1 MTRLT
6 KSLALDRRTF
16 LTLTAGFALIGAKRQ
31 AAGVEVEV
39 LGTAQDAGL
48 PHLGCSE
55 DRCRRAFADPSLRKR
70 VASIGIRAGGIRAGG
85 IRAGGIRGG
94 DSLFLVD
101 ATPDIVSQITDLQ
114 RGRDRGRRP
123 LDGILL
129 THAHIGHYLGLAFL
143 GQESIAADRV
153 PVYCT
158 ESMAD
163 YLSQNG
169 PWSLLVSSEQVV
181 LRPIGERKLQL
192 ADNLEVEALD
202 VPHREEFTNTIGF
215 IFTGPK
221 TSLLYIPDI
230 DRWEELEPSIE
241 KLAERVDLLL
251 LDGSF
256 WDPSRELSVRDPSK
270 IPHPPMPETMR
281 RLRPFADTRKI
292 YFTHLNH
299 TNPAWD
305 KDSPERAKIEEA
317 GFGIV
322 EEGDRFEL

>member
-1 MTRLT
+1 MTRRT

-70 VASIGIRAGGIRAGG
+70 IASIGIRA
-85 IRAGGIRGG
+85 G

-114 RGRDRGRRP
+114 LGRDRGRRP

-153 PVYCT
+153 PVYCM

-181 LRPIGERKLQL
+181 LRPIGERKLRL

-202 VPHREEFTNTIGF
+202 VPHREEFTDTIGF

-221 TSLLYIPDI
+221 TSLSTFQT
-230 DRWEELEPSIE
+230 SIVG
-241 KLAERVDLLL
+241 KSSSRRSRSSRS
-251 LDGSF
+251 GWIFSF
-256 WDPSRELSVRDPSK
+256 WMVL
-270 IPHPPMPETMR
+270 
-281 RLRPFADTRKI
+281 
-292 YFTHLNH
+292 
-299 TNPAWD
+299 
-305 KDSPERAKIEEA
+305 
-317 GFGIV
+317 FGIRV
-322 EEGDRFEL
+322 GSYRPEILPRSRTRRCRRR

>member
-1 MTRLT
+1 MTRQVRRRT
-6 KSLALDRRTF
+6 KSPTINRRTF
-16 LTLTAGFALIGAKRQ
+16 LTVTAGLALTSATGR

-55 DRCRRAFADPSLRKR
+55 DRCLRAFADPSLRKR
-70 VASIGIRAGGIRAGG
+70 VASIGIRAGGIRAG
-85 IRAGGIRGG
+85 

-114 RGRDRGRRP
+114 LGRDRGRRP

-143 GQESIAADRV
+143 GKESIAADRV

-181 LRPIGERKLQL
+181 LRPMGGKVRL
-192 ADNLEVEALD
+192 ADNLEVEALE
-202 VPHREEFTNTIGF
+202 VPHREEFTDTIGF

-221 TSLLYIPDI
+221 KSLLYIPDI

-241 KLAERVDLLL
+241 KLAERVDILL

-256 WDPSRELSVRDPSK
+256 WDPGRELSARDPSK

-281 RLRPFADTRKI
+281 RLGPFADTRRI

>member
-1 MTRLT
+1 MHRHI
-6 KSLALDRRTF
+6 KSPTIDRRTF
-16 LTLTAGFALIGAKRQ
+16 LTVGAALVLAGAKEP
-31 AAGVEVEV
+31 AAGVDVEV

-48 PHLGCSE
+48 PHLGCRE
-55 DRCRRAFADPSLRKR
+55 ERCRRAFADPSLRRR
-70 VASIGIRAGGIRAGG
+70 VASIGLRAGGIRN
-85 IRAGGIRGG
+85 G

-114 RGRDRGRRP
+114 GGRDRGPRAV
-123 LDGILL
+123 DGIFL

-143 GQESIAADRV
+143 GKESIAADRI

-158 ESMAD
+158 ASMAD

-169 PWSLLVSSEQVV
+169 PWSLLVSSKQIV
-181 LRPIGERKLQL
+181 LQPIDVKVRLD
-192 ADNLEVEALD
+192 DNLEVEALD
-202 VPHREEFTNTIGF
+202 VPHREEFTDTLGF

-221 TSLLYIPDI
+221 KRLLYIPDI
-230 DRWEELEPSIE
+230 DRWEELVPSLE
-241 KLAERVDLLL
+241 SLAERVDILLV
-251 LDGSF
+251 DGSF
-256 WDPSRELSVRDPSK
+256 WDPGRELSARDPSK

-281 RLRPFADTRKI
+281 RLGSFADKRRI

-305 KDSPERAKIEEA
+305 KDSPERAKIEGA

-322 EEGDRFEL
+322 EDGDRFEL

>member
-70 VASIGIRAGGIRAGG
+70 IASIGIRA
-85 IRAGGIRGG
+85 G

-114 RGRDRGRRP
+114 LGRDRGRRP

-153 PVYCT
+153 PVYCM

-181 LRPIGERKLQL
+181 LRPIGERKLRL

-202 VPHREEFTNTIGF
+202 VPHREEFTDTIGF

-241 KLAERVDLLL
+241 KLAERVDILLL
-251 LDGSF
+251 AGSF
-256 WDPSRELSVRDPSK
+256 WDPSRELSARDPSK

-281 RLRPFADTRKI
+281 ILGPFADSRKI

>member
-16 LTLTAGFALIGAKRQ
+16 LTFTAGLALTGATRR
-31 AAGVEVEV
+31 AAGVEIEV

-55 DRCRRAFADPSLRKR
+55 DRCLRAVTDPSLRKR
-70 VASIGIRAGGIRAGG
+70 VASIGIRA
-85 IRAGGIRGG
+85 G

-101 ATPDIVSQITDLQ
+101 ATPDIVSQISDLQ

-143 GQESIAADRV
+143 GKESIAADRV

-163 YLSQNG
+163 YLSKNG
-169 PWSLLVSSEQVV
+169 PWSLLVSSEQIV
-181 LRPIGERKLQL
+181 LRPMGGKVRL

-202 VPHREEFTNTIGF
+202 VPHREAFTDTIGF

-221 TSLLYIPDI
+221 KSLLYIPDI

-241 KLAERVDLLL
+241 KLAERVDILL

-256 WDPSRELSVRDPSK
+256 WDPGRELSARDPSK

-281 RLRPFADTRKI
+281 RLGPFADTRRI

-322 EEGDRFEL
+322 EEGDQFEL

>member
-1 MTRLT
+1 MHQRT
-6 KSLALDRRTF
+6 KSSTIDRRTF
-16 LTLTAGFALIGAKRQ
+16 LTVTAGIALTGATKREV
-31 AAGVEVEV
+31 GVEVEV

-48 PHLGCSE
+48 PHLGCQE

-70 VASIGIRAGGIRAGG
+70 VAAIGIRA
-85 IRAGGIRGG
+85 G

-114 RGRDRGRRP
+114 RGLDRGRRP
-123 LDGILL
+123 LDGIFL

-143 GQESIAADRV
+143 GKESIAADRV

-158 ESMAD
+158 QSMAN
-163 YLSQNG
+163 YLSKNG

-181 LRPIGERKLQL
+181 LRPIGNRKLQL
-192 ADNLEVEALD
+192 ADHLEVEALE
-202 VPHREEFTNTIGF
+202 VPHREEFTDTIGF

-221 TSLLYIPDI
+221 KSLLYIPDI
-230 DRWEELEPSIE
+230 DRWEELVPSIE
-241 KLAERVDLLL
+241 ELAERVDILL

-256 WDPSRELSVRDPSK
+256 WDPGRELSARDPSK

-281 RLRPFADTRKI
+281 RLSSFADRRRI

-305 KDSPERAKIEEA
+305 KDSPERARIEES

-322 EEGDRFEL
+322 EEGDRFDL

>member
-1 MTRLT
+1 MTRRT
-6 KSLALDRRTF
+6 QSFALSRRTF
-16 LTLTAGFALIGAKRQ
+16 LALTAGFVLTGAERRGE
-31 AAGVEVEV
+31 GVEVEV
-39 LGTAQDAGL
+39 LGTTQDAGL
-48 PHLGCSE
+48 PHLGCRE
-55 DRCRRAFADPSLRKR
+55 DRCLRAVADPSLRRR
-70 VASIGIRAGGIRAGG
+70 VASIGIRTGGIRA
-85 IRAGGIRGG
+85 G

-114 RGRDRGRRP
+114 RGPDRGRRP
-123 LDGILL
+123 VDGILL

-143 GQESIAADRV
+143 GKESIAADRT

-163 YLSQNG
+163 YLSKNA
-169 PWSLLVSSEQVV
+169 PWSLLVSSEQIV
-181 LRPIGERKLQL
+181 LRSLAGPMTGKVRL
-192 ADNLEVEALD
+192 ADNLEVEVLD
-202 VPHREEFTNTIGF
+202 VPHREEFTDTLGF
-215 IFTGPK
+215 IFTGREK
-221 TSLLYIPDI
+221 SLLYIPDI

-241 KLAERVDLLL
+241 ELAERVDILL

-256 WDPSRELSVRDPSK
+256 WDPGRELSARDPSK

-281 RLRPFADTRKI
+281 RLGRFTNKRRI

-305 KDSPERAKIEEA
+305 TGSPERAKIERG

>member
-1 MTRLT
+1 MHHRT
-6 KSLALDRRTF
+6 KSSTIDRRTF
-16 LTLTAGFALIGAKRQ
+16 LTVTAGVALTGATKREV
-31 AAGVEVEV
+31 GVEVEV

-48 PHLGCSE
+48 PHLGCQE

-70 VASIGIRAGGIRAGG
+70 VASIGIRAGGIP
-85 IRAGGIRGG
+85 G

-114 RGRDRGRRP
+114 RGVDRGRRP
-123 LDGILL
+123 VDGILL
-129 THAHIGHYLGLAFL
+129 THAHIGHYLGLALL
-143 GQESIAADRV
+143 GKESIAADRV

-158 ESMAD
+158 QSMAD
-163 YLSQNG
+163 YLSKNG
-169 PWSLLVSSEQVV
+169 PWSLLVPSEQIV

-192 ADNLEVEALD
+192 TDHLEVEALE
-202 VPHREEFTNTIGF
+202 VPHREEFTDTIGF

-221 TSLLYIPDI
+221 ESLLYIPDI

-241 KLAERVDLLL
+241 ELAERVDILL

-256 WDPSRELSVRDPSK
+256 WDPGRELSARDPSK

-281 RLRPFADTRKI
+281 RLGSYSNTRKI
-292 YFTHLNH
+292 FFTHLNH

-305 KDSPERAKIEEA
+305 KDSPERAKIEA
-317 GFGIV
+317 SGFGIA

>member
-70 VASIGIRAGGIRAGG
+70 VASIGIRAGG

-256 WDPSRELSVRDPSK
+256 GIRVGSYRSEILPRSR
-270 IPHPPMPETMR
+270 TR
-281 RLRPFADTRKI
+281 RCRR
-292 YFTHLNH
+292 
-299 TNPAWD
+299 
-305 KDSPERAKIEEA
+305 R
-317 GFGIV
+317 
-322 EEGDRFEL
+322 